1 MGRSAYANKKKK
13 PKSFNDAVQSWASFV
28 SFAST
33 NEFPSIAK
41 EIAGLFLSYKDISN
55 DAANSLFEV
64 GRHRAKQI
72 CSSISV
78 KPSKEI
84 EVEATIKKE
93 WINISKQD
101 PNAPA
106 VVNEVLRMT
115 GLNEVKQALID
126 QYNRIRIAQLQ
137 GDDSASSYNVRF
149 EGNPGTG
156 K

>member
-1 MGRSAYANKKKK
+1 M
-13 PKSFNDAVQSWASFV
+13 
-28 SFAST
+28 
-33 NEFPSIAK
+33 
-41 EIAGLFLSYKDISN
+41 
-55 DAANSLFEV
+55 
-64 GRHRAKQI
+64 
-72 CSSISV
+72 
-78 KPSKEI
+78 
-84 EVEATIKKE
+84 
-93 WINISKQD
+93 QD